1 MVTTLKNAN
10 EEGEGR
16 QVMVHCYQDS
26 RNIFIVSPL
35 VDGTLVRRQSMTAH
49 SDEGDDDLNSSHS
62 SLVFLEVAPE
72 ELVDAPSAKFYPLL
86 HELMRRGDMTAT
98 ATTAFIQNERVTKV
112 VKKSTELVEYSKET
126 AADSVPSKDDVT
138 STVKS
143 IIPKE
148 EDVKQVYSMLRDE
161 ELTTLLEK
169 GRDRLKQLV
178 DKDVPEA
185 TKLALQKT
193 GITIVSDEGKEST
206 FSETMAKSQEK
217 ALAALE
223 ALMKEMDVDQSDLDN
238 IRGTLEENF
247 TTAFDTLSEAA
258 KSDRALSSIFDAVSG
273 KTFEWQEAS
282 GRLMSTKSASLFME
296 GASRLQA
303 RAASLF
309 SKYELEWVGGMGSKF
324 MKSFTEGDAAT
335 ARLKSLELGDA
346 VRSRLVNAIEVR
358 SESHGGLDGIIAAA
372 LTTLNRGG
380 ESSGDEMQ
388 KMLAT
393 LQDTASSATKDAHET
408 LISVLSQRSQ
418 YQDLALLRIESVLCD
433 LESYLGDDL
442 SPEEIASITRGE
454 GGTSALFEPIA
465 RRAAN
470 EISKQLDVAEESV
483 DDPTILGGLQNVR
496 KIISGELTV
505 AGLLDE
511 VVNILNDDSV
521 VAAGETFMKHG
532 ESVLD
537 AIEGVSGNA
546 VVDDVMGIA
555 EKAGI
560 TKSLVMS
567 QMEALNMDEILDTAG
582 QAVTDEKARREL
594 VSSATDVALD
604 FILRILPSMP
614 IPPFDGVKEGL
625 LYHLSNLSMQG
636 FKVKKENILVEVA
649 GMRATKTAKPRN
661 ETRFY
666 YNETTV
672 NGRAPRS
679 QELETSNAVDVD
691 AIGRNEI
698 PEIIVS
704 PSNAVKLS
712 ELLIIEVKEISAV
725 LDDALWSFEQTYMP
739 YLKGSGRANCNL
751 SDGNLRI
758 SFELRKMKNPENK
771 WEPVLCM
778 HDRSCSIKE
787 IELTLQGD
795 SKLTWIVNKLAA
807 IFKNPLRD
815 YVVKN
820 IISVLTNKSGWILE
834 KLNSNLAPYWGLILR
849 TAGVSINDLVEV
861 DSSVVTAAES
871 SDDENLVEL
880 VWRQN
885 LPLGMNLLLNDET
898 GLLKVVDFPRGS
910 QARVVCT
917 ERNFEPA
924 AFNGSTIVAVN
935 GKYHDTR
942 EELYEALKDPAR
954 PKAIMFRLAENEDA
968 ERVKRFVEAS
978 SPKGKRMM
986 SSSQSS
992 EEARQKNFYLQTATF
1007 TNEGEIGIQ
1016 FASTID
1022 DFGMVVNSF
1031 TTGEDGI
1038 VLAAERMS
1046 EISQGDLLTH
1056 INDKLV
1062 LGANGVGMKRALAI
1076 LESDGQRRPLSLKF
1090 TQPYMTRELFEK
1102 PIDGLSEVGGPE
1114 EFSLVEKELPGGTK
1128 RVCVQRFDEVP
1139 GAAES
1144 SGVLIGDHL
1153 AFINGVPVGAG
1164 CRFLGDPSSPE
1175 LREVYD
1181 MLRDPTSYPIGL
1193 TFARPTEG
1201 AKNRWGKESTEP
1213 FNIESAETIAVAAES
1228 FGELGCI
1235 FENKSGSSDIVLTD
1249 LFAVPGPCQNQ
1260 MARYMDPRGMVYLS
1274 IENINGQ
1281 IVPSYAGVDMVK
1293 NALQRSWKDTGK
1305 MEIVFCDDQRKKWV
1319 QSLT

>member
-1 MVTTLKNAN
+1 MVATLKNAN
-10 EEGEGR
+10 EEGGER
-16 QVMVHCYQDS
+16 QVMVHCYHDS
-26 RNIFIVSPL
+26 RNIFVVSPL
-35 VDGTLVRRQSMTAH
+35 VDGVLVRRQSMTTH
-49 SDEGDDDLNSSHS
+49 SDEGDDDDLNASHS
-62 SLVFLEVAPE
+62 SLEFLEVTPE
-72 ELVDAPSAKFYPLL
+72 ELEHASSAKFYPLL

-98 ATTAFIQNERVTKV
+98 ATTAFINNEKVTKV

-138 STVKS
+138 SSVQS

-148 EDVKQVYSMLRDE
+148 EEVKQVYSMLRDE

-185 TKLALQKT
+185 TKLALEKT
-193 GITIVSDEGKEST
+193 GISIVSDDGQEST
-206 FSETMAKSQEK
+206 FSETIAKSQEK
-217 ALAALE
+217 ALSALE
-223 ALMKEMDVDQSDLDN
+223 ALMKEIDVDQSDLDD

-258 KSDRALSSIFDAVSG
+258 KSDRTLSSIFDAVSG

-303 RAASLF
+303 RAANLF
-309 SKYELEWVGGMGSKF
+309 SKYELEWVGGMGSKL

-346 VRSRLVNAIEVR
+346 VRSRLVTAIEVR

-372 LTTLNRGG
+372 LTTLNQGG
-380 ESSGDEMQ
+380 ETSGDEMQ

-442 SPEEIASITRGE
+442 SPEEIASLTRGE

-465 RRAAN
+465 RRAAS
-470 EISKQLDVAEESV
+470 EISKQLDVAEASV
-483 DDPTILGGLQNVR
+483 EDPTILGGLQNVR

-521 VAAGETFMKHG
+521 VAAGESFMKHG

-546 VVDDVMGIA
+546 VVDDVMEIA

-560 TKSLVMS
+560 TKDSVMS
-567 QMEALNMDEILDTAG
+567 QMEALNMDVILDTAG

-614 IPPFDGVKEGL
+614 IPPFDGVKDGL

-636 FKVKKENILVEVA
+636 FKVKKENIFVEVA
-649 GMRATKTAKPRN
+649 GMRATKIAEPTN
-661 ETRFY
+661 ETRFD
-666 YNETTV
+666 YNEITV
-672 NGRAPRS
+672 DGRARS
-679 QELETSNAVDVD
+679 QELEANNAVDVD

-704 PSNAVKLS
+704 PSNAVKLT
-712 ELLIIEVKEISAV
+712 ELLTIEVKDISAV

-758 SFELRKMKNPENK
+758 SFELRKMKNSENE

-795 SKLTWIVNKLAA
+795 SKLTWIVNKLAT

-820 IISVLTNKSGWILE
+820 IINVLTNRSGWILE

-849 TAGVSINDLVEV
+849 TAGVSIDDLAEV
-861 DSSVVTAAES
+861 DNSVVTMAES
-871 SDDENLVEL
+871 NDDENLVEL

-910 QARVVCT
+910 QARLVCT

-992 EEARQKNFYLQTATF
+992 EEGRQKNFQLQTATF
-1007 TNEGEIGIQ
+1007 TKDGEIGIQ

-1031 TTGEDGI
+1031 MTGEDGI

-1056 INDKLV
+1056 INDELV
-1062 LGANGVGMKRALAI
+1062 LGANGAGRKRALAI

-1090 TQPYMTRELFEK
+1090 TQPYMARELFEK

-1114 EFSLVEKELPGGTK
+1114 EFFLVDKELPGGTK

-1153 AFINGVPVGAG
+1153 AFINGIPVGAG

-1181 MLRDPTSYPIGL
+1181 MLRDPASYPIGL

-1201 AKNRWGKESTEP
+1201 ATNRWGKDSSEP
-1213 FNIESAETIAVAAES
+1213 FNVESAETISVAAES
-1228 FGELGCI
+1228 FGELGCV
-1235 FENKSGSSDIVLTD
+1235 FGNKSGSSDIVLTD
-1249 LFAVPGPCQNQ
+1249 LFAVPGPCQTQ
-1260 MARYMDPRGMVYLS
+1260 MARYMDPRGMVHLS
-1274 IENINGQ
+1274 FETINGQ

-1293 NALQRSWKDTGK
+1293 NALQRSWKDTGR